1 MAQSKYGDFKNAN
14 RYQHK
19 ALVVLKFEEMKV
31 DGRTQVYAT
40 GFDLEKPDQ
49 QISVALMQEEGY
61 RKNIA
66 QISFGITEKS
76 DGNDTKY
83 YNTASSKEITK
94 AEYEEFIHTSSAVE
108 QQFNTLVSQR
118 ANAEGLLA
126 KRLRI
131 GRLPAVLM
139 FDNANKL
146 DQVGGIEVYEAR
158 WVSGLSGNVNRI
170 EDDQALEDDFAIS
183 HRKVLGNIS
192 IKYNEANQPVWG
204 DCKAI
209 DRITDLTAPNP
220 ANTAEEN
227 MTLAIRNRDIL
238 RYALSNVTTS
248 EDGYKVE
255 RKPFTYFNLVD
266 TKADV
271 KKEGDR
277 VVQTIPLFSEEVAD
291 SRHKTDDPIVKF
303 NFKRPKDAADTLEA
317 YLYHQDAQTLPLK
330 TLLHSGEDLNAGN
343 KYEID
348 KAYNADK
355 ARAVIASL
363 TNRKFQPIVTPDLAE
378 RITDKGLQ
386 VEVAKKANE
395 LKSLHKK
402 MVMGELEPRMINGT
416 VFPLGPKYLNRFV
429 QEVQLT
435 NAGKMRPMR
444 GLVSMQPFENAEN
457 KTGTEKIMSHEKGE
471 LIFSEMYICPKKWET
486 TSDNPSVFTPLITT
500 PAQSYDAVVK
510 SRVSHKDLTEEHAP
524 TVDSYR
530 FIGVE
535 YKDYINGTKEIP
547 SIVQALTEEKERIQQ
562 LDHTKD
568 QTKEYENFYRLMGV
582 HKVPKDAGIEAKSPD
597 SPKAPTKEQSVEFD
611 MS

>member
-66 QISFGITEKS
+66 QISFGIAEKN
-76 DGNDTKY
+76 DGNETKY

-94 AEYEEFIHTSSAVE
+94 AEYNEFIHTSTAVE

-146 DQVGGIEVYEAR
+146 DQIGGIDVYEAR
-158 WVSGLSGNVNRI
+158 WVSGLSGNVNSLE
-170 EDDQALEDDFAIS
+170 EDKELEDDFAVS
-183 HRKVLGNIS
+183 HRKVLGNIRV
-192 IKYNEANQPVWG
+192 KYNEANQPVWG
-204 DCKAI
+204 DCNAI
-209 DRITDLTAPNP
+209 DRITDLQTPSP

-227 MTLAIRNRDIL
+227 QTLAIRNRDIL

-266 TKADV
+266 TKADA

-277 VVQTIPLFSEEVAD
+277 VAQTVSLFSEEVSD
-291 SRHKTDDPIVKF
+291 SRHKTDDPVVKYH
-303 NFKRPKDAADTLEA
+303 FKRPKDAAETLEA
-317 YLYHQDAQTLPLK
+317 YMYQQDAQTLPLK
-330 TLLHSGEDLNAGN
+330 DLLRTGEDLTLSN
-343 KYEID
+343 KHEID

-355 ARAVIASL
+355 ARAVLSSL
-363 TNRKFQPIVTPDLAE
+363 MNLKFQPVVTPELAE
-378 RITDKGLQ
+378 RVTDKGLQ
-386 VEVAKKANE
+386 AEVAIKANE

-402 MVMGELEPRMINGT
+402 LAMGELEPRMINGT
-416 VFPLGPKYLNRFV
+416 TYPLGPKYLHRFV
-429 QEVQLT
+429 QEVQFT

-444 GLVSMQPFENAEN
+444 GLVAMKPFENAEN
-457 KTGTEKIMSHEKGE
+457 KTGPEKIMPHEKGE

-486 TSDNPSVFTPLITT
+486 TTDTPSVFTGLITT

-510 SRVSHKDLTEEHAP
+510 SRVSHKQLTEEHAP

-535 YKDYINGTKEIP
+535 YKDYINGTKEVP
-547 SIVQALTEEKERIQQ
+547 SIVQALSEEKQRIQQ
-562 LDHTKD
+562 LDSTKD

-582 HKVPKDAGIEAKSPD
+582 HKVPNEIGAEPKSPD
-597 SPKAPTKEQSVEFD
+597 SPKAPSKEQSAEFD

>member
-1 MAQSKYGDFKNAN
+1 MSQRKYGDFKNAN

-31 DGRTQVYAT
+31 DGKTQVYAT

-49 QISVALMQEEGY
+49 QISVALMQEDGY

-66 QISFGITEKS
+66 QISFGITEKT
-76 DGNDTKY
+76 DGDVKKY

-94 AEYEEFIHTSSAVE
+94 AEYDEFIHTSSAVE
-108 QQFNTLVSQR
+108 QQFNNLISQR

-146 DQVGGIEVYEAR
+146 DQIGGIDVYEAR
-158 WVSGLSGNVNRI
+158 WVSGLSGNVNRL
-170 EDDQALEDDFAIS
+170 EDDQALEDDFAVS
-183 HRKVLGNIS
+183 HRKVLGNIR
-192 IKYNEANQPVWG
+192 IKYNEADQPVWG
-204 DCKAI
+204 DCNAI
-209 DRITDLTAPNP
+209 DRITDLKAPNP

-227 MTLAIRNRDIL
+227 AILATRNRDIL

-248 EDGYKVE
+248 EEGYKVE

-266 TKADV
+266 TKSEENKV
-271 KKEGDR
+271 T
-277 VVQTIPLFSEEVAD
+277 QTIPLFTEEVAD

-303 NFKRPKDAADTLEA
+303 HFKRPKDAADTLEA
-317 YLYHQDAQTLPLK
+317 YMYHQDAQTLPLTK
-330 TLLHSGEDLNAGN
+330 LLQSGEDLDLGDKNDIN
-343 KYEID
+343 

-355 ARAVIASL
+355 TRAVISSL
-363 TNRKFQPIVTPDLAE
+363 LNIKFQPVVTPELAE
-378 RITDKGLQ
+378 RATDKGLQ
-386 VEVAKKANE
+386 ADIAKKANE
-395 LKSLHKK
+395 LKGLHKK
-402 MVMGELEPRMINGT
+402 LVMGELEPRMINGT
-416 VFPLGPKYLNRFV
+416 TYPLGPKYLNRFT

-435 NAGKMRPMR
+435 SAGKKRPMR
-444 GLVSMQPFENAEN
+444 GLVSMQPFENSEN
-457 KTGTEKIMSHEKGE
+457 KSTEKIMSHENGE

-486 TSDNPSVFTPLITT
+486 TTDTPSVFTGLITT

-510 SRVSHKDLTEEHAP
+510 SRVSHKELTEEHAP

-535 YKDYINGTKEIP
+535 YKDYIDGTKQVP
-547 SIVQALTEEKERIQQ
+547 SIVQALAEEKERIQQ
-562 LDHTKD
+562 LDHSKD
-568 QTKEYENFYRLMGV
+568 QTKEYENFYRLMGI
-582 HKVPKDAGIEAKSPD
+582 HKVPSDVGVEAK
-597 SPKAPTKEQSVEFD
+597 APAATKEKSKDYGAEFD